1 MSKII
6 LSPVLFI
13 LFLSSCTIP
22 PQSSFTIHPERNVNA
37 YKYVLIMTPTYDDKT
52 YDKYGVANRV
62 ETKLRQKGFMIVNE
76 SRKLP
81 ENSSDYFL
89 ICSIRHYHTP
99 TGGGGS
105 YANVEISMMDNTGE
119 TVYTGK
125 GIYQGMSV
133 LQDLHGAV
141 DQALK
146 GFNSS
151 YISFNSSLKVKREDK
166 YKDWEIVDFSKTELK
181 HYFDINLQFLNP
193 IEGLWTSVEDNRY
206 KLGIIKDTSNVN
218 RDYVAIIVDTEN
230 PLWKPKQVKI
240 EFEKTAYPRVYTTS
254 YYMSDHSKQGT
265 TSFINDIGILQIEL
279 KNPDG
284 SSLESNFIKNYPAN
298 IDADF
303 SGEFKGSS
311 PVETVASGSGF
322 LISNT
327 GLTVTNY
334 HVIQGKSEIDV
345 YFPSIDKSLKA
356 KVALKDKNND
366 IALLSLEKFDN
377 SDFSAKEIPFVLSSS
392 ENVKLGQNVFTLG
405 FPLGKVLGKSAK
417 LSTGTINS
425 VYGIQDD
432 PRLIQISNPIQ
443 PGNSGGPLFNSSGE
457 IVGIVVASLNAQYF
471 YENES
476 IIPQNVNFAIK
487 SNYLL
492 NLVSMLPEDEEL
504 SNRRNLLSG
513 KSLEDQIELITPFVV
528 TIKAK

>member
-1 MSKII
+1 MRKSQIV
-6 LSPVLFI
+6 LSLLLLTIF
-13 LFLSSCTIP
+13 SCTA

-37 YKYVLIMTPTYDDKT
+37 YRYVLIIPLEYDGSK
-52 YDKYGVANRV
+52 YDKFGVGNKV
-62 ETKLRQKGFMIVNE
+62 ESVLKRKGFRIIDE
-76 SRKLP
+76 SRIKGLNDT
-81 ENSSDYFL
+81 EKDEILLCN
-89 ICSIRHYHTP
+89 IRHWHVP
-99 TGGGGS
+99 SAGGTS
-105 YANVEISMMDNTGE
+105 ANVEITLIDNTGE
-119 TVYTGK
+119 SVYTGN
-125 GIYQGMSV
+125 GVFQGMSIQ
-133 LQDLHGAV
+133 QDLYGAV
-141 DQALK
+141 DQALL

-151 YISFNSSLKVKREDK
+151 YYGFNPSLKHKREDK
-166 YKDWEIVDFSKTELK
+166 FKDWETINFNKRELK
-181 HYFDINLQFLNP
+181 NYYDVNLHSLNP

-206 KLGIIKDTSNVN
+206 KLGIIKDTSNIN
-218 RDYVAIIVDTEN
+218 RDYVAIIVATDN
-230 PLWKPKQVKI
+230 SLWKPKQIKI

-254 YYMSDHSKQGT
+254 YYMGDHSKQGT
-265 TSFINDIGILQIEL
+265 TSFINDVGILQIEL

-284 SSLESNFIKNYPAN
+284 STLESNFIKNYPAN
-298 IDADF
+298 VDADF

-311 PVETVASGSGF
+311 PVETTASGSGF
-322 LISNT
+322 IISNT

-334 HVIQGKSEIDV
+334 HVIQGKSEIDI
-345 YFPSIDKSLKA
+345 YFPIIDKTVNA

-366 IALLSLEKFDN
+366 IALLSLEDFN
-377 SDFSAKEIPFVLSSS
+377 YSDFSEKEIPFVLSSS

-443 PGNSGGPLFNSSGE
+443 PGNSGGPLFNSNGE
-457 IVGIVVASLNAQYF
+457 IVGIVVASLNAKYF

-504 SNRRNLLSG
+504 SKRRNLLSG
-513 KSLEDQIELITPFVV
+513 KNLEDQIELITPFVV
-528 TIKAK
+528 TIKAR